1 MSRWPSRSITP
12 STARRKRV
20 TARPACTKS
29 SARMKA
35 RPACRSTARTACTAR
50 PATSRIR
57 PRTSG
62 SIIMEQGGLM
72 SGNNINAKIRSNPKF
87 AELVGKRTRFAIIL
101 SLIVLLPY
109 YSYML
114 VVSLQPQLL
123 ASKVSDGSV
132 ITIGWPL
139 AALIVIGGWLLTGV
153 YVSRANGEFDRLNE
167 EILKEARK

>member
-1 MSRWPSRSITP
+1 MNVWRGIREVAIVL
-12 STARRKRV
+12 V
-20 TARPACTKS
+20 T
-29 SARMKA
+29 
-35 RPACRSTARTACTAR
+35 
-50 PATSRIR
+50 
-57 PRTSG
+57 
-62 SIIMEQGGLM
+62 
-72 SGNNINAKIRSNPKF
+72 
-87 AELVGKRTRFAIIL
+87 AIIL